1 MWIQPDPF
9 LAKLLIE
16 QAGLGGGVQEVRKR
30 VLRDVLYVD
39 MGGDALLDNV
49 PGKIRTKNPQKSEEL
64 TRPQG
69 RLTPSTGC
77 PSIQDNKK
85 VVTLRR

>member
-9 LAKLLIE
+9 LAKLQVE
-16 QAGLGGGVQEVRKR
+16 KQCGGQGGVQEVRKR

-49 PGKIRTKNPQKSEEL
+49 PGEITKNQIRT
-64 TRPQG
+64 RQG
-69 RLTPSTGC
+69 VRRTG
-77 PSIQDNKK
+77 DG
-85 VVTLRR
+85 T